1 MREFL
6 ISNALLVQCP
16 AFKTMSKKYRYILFY
31 KPYGVLSQFSKD
43 TPNRSTLQDYISIP
57 NVYPVG
63 RLDADSEGLLLLT
76 NHGQLQNRLC
86 HPRFGHNRTYWVQV
100 ERIPDAA
107 ALYELERGVVI
118 KNYRTQPAKVKLLS
132 EEPLLAER
140 IPPIRFRKNVPT
152 AWLEMTLNE
161 GKNRQVRRMTASVG
175 FPTLRLVRIQI
186 AHLKLDSLQVG
197 ELRDLTPQEVN
208 LLHKL
213 TF

>member
-1 MREFL
+1 MPQ
-6 ISNALLVQCP
+6 N
-16 AFKTMSKKYRYILFY
+16 KHRYIIFY
-31 KPYGVLSQFSKD
+31 KPYGVLCQFSKD
-43 TPNRSTLQDYISIP
+43 TPNQSTLQDYISVP

-76 NHGQLQNRLC
+76 NHGQLQHRLC
-86 HPRFGHNRTYWVQV
+86 HPQFGHHRTYWVQV
-100 ERIPDAA
+100 EKIPDAA
-107 ALYELERGVVI
+107 ALSKLEQGVVI

-132 EEPLLAER
+132 QEPLLPDR

-152 AWLEMTLNE
+152 SWLEITLTE

-186 AHLKLDSLQVG
+186 AHIKLDTLQVG
-197 ELRDLTPQEVN
+197 EWRDLTPEEVK

-213 TF
+213 AFLR